1 MSTPDKLSSLIDQ
14 VEQKLDSNSYH
25 NSSGL
30 DLRKENLKTLEFL
43 YNKLEISKKHD
54 NFETV
59 FEYKAMNLSGIG
71 LKKED
76 FAEIRKGKYIQII
89 SISYQF
95 NEKGKRIAKNSSL
108 GYFGKSDNL
117 EPELKRD
124 IIEFVL
130 RWRYEKAFQ
139 HTEHYELLLQKLDK
153 KIL

>member
-1 MSTPDKLSSLIDQ
+1 MSTLDKLSTLLNQ
-14 VEQKLDSNSYH
+14 VEQKLDTTSHH

-30 DLRKENLKTLEFL
+30 DLRKENLKDLEVL

-54 NFETV
+54 DFKSI

-76 FAEIRKGKYIQII
+76 FAEIREGKYIQII
-89 SISYQF
+89 SIAYQL
-95 NEKGKRIAKNSSL
+95 NDKGKRIAKNSSL
-108 GYFGKSDNL
+108 GYFGKAERL
-117 EPELKRD
+117 EPELKKN

-139 HTEHYELLLQKLDK
+139 HIEYYELLLKELR
-153 KIL
+153 

>member
-1 MSTPDKLSSLIDQ
+1 MGTLDKLSSLLNQ
-14 VEQKLDSNSYH
+14 VEQKIDSSSHH
-25 NSSGL
+25 NSLGI
-30 DLRKENLKTLEFL
+30 DLRKENLKFLEVL

-54 NFETV
+54 NFKSI

-76 FAEIRKGKYIQII
+76 FAEIREGKYIQII
-89 SISYQF
+89 SIAYQL

-108 GYFGKSDNL
+108 GYFGKAERL
-117 EPELKRD
+117 EPELKKN

-139 HTEHYELLLQKLDK
+139 HTEYYELLLKELHLK
-153 KIL
+153 TL

>member
-1 MSTPDKLSSLIDQ
+1 MSTPDKLSSLINQ
-14 VEQKLDSNSYH
+14 VEQKLDSHSYH
-25 NSSGL
+25 NSAGL
-30 DLRKENLKTLEFL
+30 DLRKENLKSLEFL

-54 NFETV
+54 NFKTV

-108 GYFGKSDNL
+108 GYFGKADNL

-139 HTEHYELLLQKLDK
+139 HTEHYELLLKKLD
-153 KIL
+153 

>member
-1 MSTPDKLSSLIDQ
+1 MGTLDKLSSLLNQ
-14 VEQKLDSNSYH
+14 VEQKIDSSSHH
-25 NSSGL
+25 NSLGI
-30 DLRKENLKTLEFL
+30 DLRKENLKFLEVL

-54 NFETV
+54 NFKSI

-76 FAEIRKGKYIQII
+76 FAEIREGKYIQII
-89 SISYQF
+89 SIAYQL

-108 GYFGKSDNL
+108 GYFGKAERL
-117 EPELKRD
+117 EPELKKN

-139 HTEHYELLLQKLDK
+139 HTEHYELLLKELH
-153 KIL
+153 

>member
-1 MSTPDKLSSLIDQ
+1 LSTLDKLSTLLNQ
-14 VEQKLDSNSYH
+14 VEQKLDTTSHH

-30 DLRKENLKTLEFL
+30 DLRKENLKDLEVL

-54 NFETV
+54 DFKSI

-76 FAEIRKGKYIQII
+76 FAEIREGKYIQII
-89 SISYQF
+89 SIAYQL
-95 NEKGKRIAKNSSL
+95 NDKGKRIAKNSSL
-108 GYFGKSDNL
+108 GYFGKAERL
-117 EPELKRD
+117 EPELKKN

-139 HTEHYELLLQKLDK
+139 HIEYYELLLKELR
-153 KIL
+153 